1 MALNPCGEEEEDA
14 VRAVLVSDGLS
25 RIMSS
30 SSSSLGMVAAE
41 NMRPNLSEDIH
52 KDG

>member
-1 MALNPCGEEEEDA
+1 MALNPRGGEEEDA
-14 VRAVLVSDGLS
+14 VRAVLVSIGFS

-41 NMRPNLSEDIH
+41 NIETKLERRHP
-52 KDG
+52 